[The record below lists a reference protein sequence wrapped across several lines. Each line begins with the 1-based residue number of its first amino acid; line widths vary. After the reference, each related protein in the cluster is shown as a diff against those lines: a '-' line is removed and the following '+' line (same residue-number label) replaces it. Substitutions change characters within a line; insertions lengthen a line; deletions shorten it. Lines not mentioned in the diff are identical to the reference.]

1 MDTLYSF
8 RAIPG
13 IRRDGTDL
21 DTAYFADGEWVRWY
35 RGRARKIGG
44 YRAMTQYTNHPVRAV
59 ALDSRAGVNSTH
71 LFSQWGVQRVTFDNF
86 GAGTGLEDRTPIGFT
101 PDALLT
107 WSHAAMYSSTGGA
120 YTAIIAASSPD
131 VLDISSDSEGYIYSG
146 DIASND
152 PLMAVSDG
160 SGYIRTSGGICV
172 LQPFLFVYGSN
183 GLIRNSN
190 ANDYST
196 ATGWT
201 VGGSNFAA
209 SNNVAGT
216 KVIHGAPLRG
226 GGQSPAGLFWALD
239 SLIRVSFTGGT
250 GIWAYDTLACPTTVL
265 SKKSIV
271 EHDGKFYWPGV
282 DRFLSYNGVVQ
293 EIPNP
298 LNQNYFYENLNY
310 AHQNKVWGT
319 KVAKW
324 GEIWWF
330 YPRGSDTE
338 CGDAIIWNYREN
350 TWYDAEKQRTAGA
363 PPGVFKFPV
372 WTGDED
378 SIETQLLTTGVRLT
392 TSALT
397 TAGSPILNFTST
409 TGVVDGMMAHGTG
422 VVYGSLVLS
431 HTGTAVTLDTN
442 TTGVSAAATLSFTSM
457 TAGFVDGYTLTGG
470 TSGATGTAIRV
481 GLTTVNVKNV
491 SGTFVSGETITGASA
506 STAVLQSA
514 PVAQTLGCQYQHE
527 YGQDKVLGQAISPI
541 RSSFTSCNFGIAVG
555 SPFEDTPKSMD
566 ALTRLERV
574 EPDFDQVG
582 DMTMGVLG
590 RSFAQDAETTLN
602 TYTLAAGESFQD
614 TVDQGRM
621 LKLKFTSNELGGFY
635 EQGQILIKLSPG
647 DERST
652 R

>member
-1 MDTLYSF
+1 MDELYSF
-8 RAIPG
+8 KSMPG
-13 IRRDGTDL
+13 IMRDATDL
-21 DTAYFADGEWVRWY
+21 DSAYFSDGEWVRWY

-44 YRAMTQYTNHPVRAV
+44 YRTMTQYANHPVRAV
-59 ALDSRAGVNSTH
+59 ALDSRAGVNSAH

-86 GAGTGLEDRTPIGFT
+86 GAGTGLEDRTPIGFAA
-101 PDALLT
+101 DASLT

-131 VLDISSDSEGYIYSG
+131 VLDIASDTTGYVYSG
-146 DIASND
+146 DITTND
-152 PLMAVSDG
+152 PLVAVSDG
-160 SGYIRTSGGICV
+160 SGYVRTSGGICV

-190 ANDYST
+190 ANDFSV

-201 VGGSNFAA
+201 TGGANYAS

-226 GGQSPAGLFWALD
+226 GGQAPAGLFWALD
-239 SLIRVSFTGGT
+239 SLVRVSFTGGT
-250 GIWAYDTLACPTTVL
+250 GIWAYDTLASPTTVL

-271 EHDGKFYWPGV
+271 EHDGKFFWPGT
-282 DRFLSYNGVVQ
+282 DRFLSYVGVVQ
-293 EIPNP
+293 EVPNQI
-298 LNQNYFYENLNY
+298 NQNDFYENLNY

-338 CGDAIIWNYREN
+338 CGNAVIWNYREN
-350 TWYDAEKQRTAGA
+350 TWYDAEKRRTAGA

-372 WTGDED
+372 WAGHEDE
-378 SIETQLLTTGVRLT
+378 IETQLLTTGARLT
-392 TSALT
+392 TSVLT
-397 TAGSPILNFTST
+397 APGSPVLTFLST
-409 TGVVDGMMAHGTG
+409 TGVVDGMMAGGTG

-431 HTGTAVTLDTN
+431 HTGTTVTLDTN
-442 TTGVSAAATLSFTSM
+442 TTGVAADALLTFTSM
-457 TAGFVDGYTLTGG
+457 LVGFVDGYTVTGG
-470 TSGATGTAIRV
+470 TSGATGTALRV
-481 GLTTVNVKNV
+481 STTTVNVKNV
-491 SGTFVSGETITGASA
+491 SGTFVSGETITGASS
-506 STAVLQSA
+506 STATIQA
-514 PVAQTLGCQYQHE
+514 TPVSQTLVCQYQQE

-541 RSSFTSCNFGIAVG
+541 QSSFTSCNFGIAVG
-555 SPFEDTPKSMD
+555 TPFDDAPKTMD
-566 ALTRLERV
+566 VLTRIERV
-574 EPDFDQVG
+574 EPDLGQIG
-582 DMTMGVLG
+582 DMAMDVLG

-602 TYTLAAGESFQD
+602 TYTLAEDNPFQD
-614 TVDQGRM
+614 TVDQARM

-635 EQGQILIKLSPG
+635 QQGQILIKLSPG